1 MIATTGVAVGVL
13 ATCTVFL
20 YIYAF
25 SNPDPKKCWVVRDL
39 DTAEKTSA
47 DVTLRASVMG
57 VDVTE
62 GYPIEMHA
70 IFRLWFVWGFWAHA
84 VFTAASGA
92 ILAVMAC
99 SMTAYKI
106 LGSISFA
113 LFFTNQ
119 LVWLSF
125 GGIWRFSRAGQVA
138 SGDQLDR
145 LAELDDETW
154 SAQQAASAQ
163 ASGY

>member
-1 MIATTGVAVGVL
+1 MIATTGVAIGVL
-13 ATCTVFL
+13 ATATVFL

-39 DTAEKTSA
+39 DSAEKTSA
-47 DVTLRASVMG
+47 DVVLRASVMG

-62 GYPIEMHA
+62 GYPIEMHN

-84 VFTAASGA
+84 VFTAASGV

-99 SMTAYKI
+99 SMKAYQI
-106 LGSISFA
+106 LGSISLA

-125 GGIWRFSRAGQVA
+125 GGIWRFSRAGRVA
-138 SGDQLDR
+138 AGEKLER
-145 LAELDDETW
+145 IEGLNDD
-154 SAQQAASAQ
+154 
-163 ASGY
+163 